1 MFQFLWLSTKYSAVL
16 RLSVDPIETLSLTWP
31 VAKKKK
37 KNKSNDSPANYC
49 DATSMLL
56 PSCIYKKV

>member
-37 KNKSNDSPANYC
+37 KNKSNVFPSQ
-49 DATSMLL
+49 LL
-56 PSCIYKKV
+56 

>member
-37 KNKSNDSPANYC
+37 MNKSYVFPSQ
-49 DATSMLL
+49 LL
-56 PSCIYKKV
+56 WRYFYVTPKLYL